1 MTRLIPTVIMCFA
14 MFGAVAQEAQPLTPP
29 TLQAIC
35 GYKWREH
42 LAADPSA
49 PRGWAAFT
57 EYRRTVCRSPS
68 PAGSRP
74 PASAFRTAA
83 PIPADVL
90 RVIDGDTFEARV
102 HVWPGLDV
110 TTKVR
115 LRGIDAAEL
124 RARCPAERTKAE
136 AARDALM
143 EILALAQGA
152 VGVYD
157 ISIDKYGGR
166 VVADAATR
174 STANVSAEL
183 LKRGQAR
190 FYAGGHREGW
200 CP

>member
-1 MTRLIPTVIMCFA
+1 MRRLIATVIMCFA
-14 MFGAVAQEAQPLTPP
+14 MFGAVAPEAQPLTPP

-49 PRGWAAFT
+49 PRGRAAFT

-115 LRGIDAAEL
+115 LRGIDAPEL
-124 RARCPAERTKAE
+124 RARCSAERIKAE
-136 AARDALM
+136 AARDALR
-143 EILALAQGA
+143 EILAQGA
-152 VGVYD
+152 VGVYG

-174 STANVSAEL
+174 STADVSAEL

-190 FYAGGHREGW
+190 FYAGGHRDGW